1 MSRHRIRRTLP
12 ARAGVAAATLALGVA
27 AVTVPAAPAAATS
40 SRGAAAPA
48 ATAAPSPTLPP
59 PPACPTAVAI
69 RTGGSTSAPR
79 PASAL
84 GGPRLARPGMQ
95 VDLPAGTPA
104 PPAQRATAWIVV
116 DLTTDTVVAACNAHV
131 PLAPASTLKV
141 LTALALRPV
150 VPPSA
155 LHTATPADAAI
166 DGSKVGLVPG
176 SVYTGDDLWHGLL
189 MGSGNDTANALATMA
204 GGLPAATEMMNR
216 TARRLGAADT
226 VARNTSGLDA
236 PGQVSSVY
244 DLAVFG
250 RAALADPGI
259 AALVSTSRYR
269 FPAAG
274 TRTSAKGRK
283 RFEIQ
288 NHNRLLG
295 GYRGTTGIKNGYTQA
310 AGGSFVAS
318 ARRGSRSYLVALLRT
333 DAGTWKMAR
342 SLLEWAFTQA
352 AAARPVGVLATA
364 PVPDGALVPPT
375 TPPVPPGSGTP
386 TPGATVAPAPGSTGA
401 VPPPAPGAT
410 LPAQAAPLPTG
421 FAGAPAAA
429 SGEAAPTA
437 GSGPGTAATAAW
449 LVLGA
454 ALGAAGALAL
464 RRRLR
469 R

>member
-1 MSRHRIRRTLP
+1 MACLHHIRRALP
-12 ARAGVAAATLALGVA
+12 ARAGAAAATLALSVA
-27 AVTVPAAPAAATS
+27 AAAVPASP
-40 SRGAAAPA
+40 
-48 ATAAPSPTLPP
+48 ATAAPSGASVAAPAPTLPP
-59 PPACPTAVAI
+59 PPACPTAVAT
-69 RTGGSTSAPR
+69 RTGTQTSAPVPLPP
-79 PASAL
+79 PASQL
-84 GGPRLARPGMQ
+84 GGARLARPGMQ
-95 VDLPAGTPA
+95 VDLPPGTVA

-116 DLTTDTVVAACNAHV
+116 DLTADTVVAACNAHV

-155 LHTATPADAAI
+155 RHTATPADAAI

-176 SVYTGDDLWHGLL
+176 SVYTGDDLWHGLML
-189 MGSGNDTANALATMA
+189 GSGNDTANALATMA
-204 GGLPAATEMMNR
+204 GGLPAATDLMTR

-226 VARNTSGLDA
+226 VVRNTSGLDA

-259 AALVSTSRYR
+259 ASLVGATRYR

-274 TRTSAKGRK
+274 TATSLKGRK

-295 GYRGTTGIKNGYTQA
+295 GYRGTTGIKNGYTKA

-318 ARRGSRSYLVALLRT
+318 ARRGSRNYLVALLRT
-333 DAGTWKMAR
+333 DAQTWKMAR
-342 SLLEWAFTQA
+342 SLLEWAFTQG
-352 AAARPVGVLATA
+352 AAARPVGVLAA
-364 PVPDGALVPPT
+364 GPVPDGALVPPAGP
-375 TPPVPPGSGTP
+375 TPTGTSTPGLGVTP
-386 TPGATVAPAPGSTGA
+386 TPGSTAA
-401 VPPPAPGAT
+401 VPPPPGAT
-410 LPAQAAPLPTG
+410 LPVQRAPLPTG

-429 SGEAAPTA
+429 SAADTAAPT
-437 GSGPGTAATAAW
+437 GGGPGTATTAAW

-454 ALGAAGALAL
+454 ALGAAGALTL
-464 RRRLR
+464 RRRLQR
-469 R
+469 